1 MATYPQNIT
10 MYFFRK
16 GLVKFVK
23 KKFPKKR
30 REIEDL
36 QRSVSLRKTSE
47 LKVEVNLKVDLF
59 VLLSL

>member
-1 MATYPQNIT
+1 